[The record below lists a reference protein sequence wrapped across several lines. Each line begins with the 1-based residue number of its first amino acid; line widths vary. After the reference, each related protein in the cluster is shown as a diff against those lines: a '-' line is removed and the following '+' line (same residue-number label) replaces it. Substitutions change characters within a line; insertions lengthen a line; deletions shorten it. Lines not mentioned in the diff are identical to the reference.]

1 MDDAPQHTL
10 ANLDVLQL
18 ARRCAAEQQRYHQRQ
33 PSDDRY
39 CLELFH
45 RALQQHDEHAWSLLY
60 EQFSGTLLAWL
71 HQHRCA
77 PLVLE
82 REEPDTLTH
91 AAWTKLWAATTSTRE
106 KRPDFSTLA
115 SILTYLKKC
124 LNSVVLD
131 EVRKHKARQ
140 FEIPLDDVNHLK
152 VDDPIDDPAARLWEL
167 VERALPDRRERLLA
181 YLLFVQKLKP
191 REVVRLAPQ
200 DFPTAQEV
208 YRLARNMLDRLR
220 RNPLLLR
227 WLEEDRE

>member
-1 MDDAPQHTL
+1 MDDAPRDIL
-10 ANLDVLQL
+10 ASLDVLQL
-18 ARRCAAEQQRYHQRQ
+18 AHRCAAQQQLYHQRQ

-45 RALQQHDEHAWSLLY
+45 RALHQHNEHAWSLLY
-60 EQFSGTLLAWL
+60 EQFSGTLLAWV

-77 PLVLE
+77 RLALE
-82 REEPDTLTH
+82 REEADTLTH
-91 AAWTKLWAATTSTRE
+91 AAWTKLWVATTSTRG
-106 KRPDFSTLA
+106 KKPDFSTLA

-131 EVRKHKARQ
+131 EVRRQKARQ
-140 FEIPLDDVNHLK
+140 VEVPLTDVDLSRN
-152 VDDPIDDPAARLWEL
+152 DDPGDDPAASLWEL

-208 YRLARNMLDRLR
+208 YRLARNILDRLR

-227 WLEEDRE
+227 WLGENRE